1 MAQPQGQTLF
11 SALTDQTVRTDPPL
25 LVSSWPYHGSKI
37 TLIGDNGLHG
47 FGLSLLSGTL
57 SDTRT
62 LPIILYFNQAVKGIS
77 SSTVAIKSELLKE
90 ELVWKPLSMN
100 NSNTAQVWVVYL
112 NLANLELQL
121 LKTYSVEINIGHS
134 KGIVSSNGNH
144 YGDPSQISFKVFVQT
159 SYTELTEGQGGK
171 RTTWMDTNLQKIDH
185 FQESDSIVTAD
196 QNHHIPTSNWCTEE
210 IVQEITKFQDLLSDK
225 IGRLTLARLLTA
237 LDMLSSQHDGRKS
250 NTEEVLQ
257 LYTDMM
263 KLDPT
268 HSIYY
273 KDECSLISL
282 KRITSTRDS
291 LIPYCHYYK
300 DATETVSG
308 NVCLRLQN
316 LSLSRIG
323 SIQNLLWVQMLDLSH
338 NELRPIEV
346 IINFG
351 SFTAL
356 GPLRLLKSL
365 KVLNNS
371 YNELGSHS
379 IDTMRYLSSSPV
391 AHTEEFAKDRFEILT
406 GSFSATKFWGVASVK
421 ANILGVWPQT
431 RRCSLFL
438 RSSLLSAIMLVN
450 LTTPK
455 FWEAF
460 LIFGNLALT
469 ELNITGNAV
478 ADENF
483 RSFLVKVLP
492 TLTWL
497 GDEELS

>member
-1 MAQPQGQTLF
+1 MAQPQ
-11 SALTDQTVRTDPPL
+11 
-25 LVSSWPYHGSKI
+25 I

-210 IVQEITKFQDLLSDK
+210 IVQEITKFQDLLSEYDCK

-338 NELRPIEV
+338 NELRPIE
-346 IINFG
+346 G
-351 SFTAL
+351 LDAMQ
-356 GPLRLLKSL
+356 LLSC
-365 KVLNNS
+365 LN
-371 YNELGSHS
+371 LSHN
-379 IDTMRYLSSSPV
+379 
-391 AHTEEFAKDRFEILT
+391 
-406 GSFSATKFWGVASVK
+406 KFW
-421 ANILGVWPQT
+421 
-431 RRCSLFL
+431 
-438 RSSLLSAIMLVN
+438 
-450 LTTPK
+450 
-455 FWEAF
+455 
-460 LIFGNLALT
+460 
-469 ELNITGNAV
+469 
-478 ADENF
+478 
-483 RSFLVKVLP
+483 
-492 TLTWL
+492 
-497 GDEELS
+497 

>member
-210 IVQEITKFQDLLSDK
+210 IVQEITKFQDLLSEYDCK

-282 KRITSTRDS
+282 KR
-291 LIPYCHYYK
+291 
-300 DATETVSG
+300 
-308 NVCLRLQN
+308 
-316 LSLSRIG
+316 
-323 SIQNLLWVQMLDLSH
+323 
-338 NELRPIEV
+338 
-346 IINFG
+346 
-351 SFTAL
+351 
-356 GPLRLLKSL
+356 
-365 KVLNNS
+365 
-371 YNELGSHS
+371 
-379 IDTMRYLSSSPV
+379 
-391 AHTEEFAKDRFEILT
+391 
-406 GSFSATKFWGVASVK
+406 

-438 RSSLLSAIMLVN
+438 RSSLLSGNGGVALNEWKDVPDICKSFAEKYGDKIALVD
-450 LTTPK
+450 PK
-455 FWEAF
+455 RLPQWSNNKREEDERV
-460 LIFGNLALT
+460 GRT
-469 ELNITGNAV
+469 AV
-478 ADENF
+478 AEGRQTHKNSHAVDNVEEVRSQEDERWKGGGAEPNS
-483 RSFLVKVLP
+483 RRRKK
-492 TLTWL
+492 
-497 GDEELS
+497 E

>member
-1 MAQPQGQTLF
+1 
-11 SALTDQTVRTDPPL
+11 
-25 LVSSWPYHGSKI
+25 
-37 TLIGDNGLHG
+37 
-47 FGLSLLSGTL
+47 
-57 SDTRT
+57 
-62 LPIILYFNQAVKGIS
+62 
-77 SSTVAIKSELLKE
+77 
-90 ELVWKPLSMN
+90 
-100 NSNTAQVWVVYL
+100 
-112 NLANLELQL
+112 
-121 LKTYSVEINIGHS
+121 
-134 KGIVSSNGNH
+134 
-144 YGDPSQISFKVFVQT
+144 
-159 SYTELTEGQGGK
+159 
-171 RTTWMDTNLQKIDH
+171 MDTNLQKIDH

-210 IVQEITKFQDLLSDK
+210 IVQEITKFQDLLSEYDCK

-338 NELRPIEV
+338 NELRPIE
-346 IINFG
+346 G
-351 SFTAL
+351 LDAMQ
-356 GPLRLLKSL
+356 LLSCL
-365 KVLNNS
+365 NLMLNNS

-379 IDTMRYLSSSPV
+379 IDTTRYLSSSPV
-391 AHTEEFAKDRFEILT
+391 AHTEEFAKD
-406 GSFSATKFWGVASVK
+406 
-421 ANILGVWPQT
+421 P
-431 RRCSLFL
+431 
-438 RSSLLSAIMLVN
+438 
-450 LTTPK
+450 TPK